1 MNINKQTPIAPQIY
15 VFEFIA
21 RYCTCTESICS
32 IITGKG
38 TEKCQYIKIINICI
52 NADVLFAKQ
61 GSESKTYADRLSCW
75 IA

>member
-1 MNINKQTPIAPQIY
+1 MSIY
-15 VFEFIA
+15 
-21 RYCTCTESICS
+21 
-32 IITGKG
+32 
-38 TEKCQYIKIINICI
+38 NDNI

>member
-1 MNINKQTPIAPQIY
+1 MFEHKLY
-15 VFEFIA
+15 LFEFIA
-21 RYCTCTESICS
+21 RYCTCTCTESICS
-32 IITGKG
+32 IITGKD
-38 TEKCQYIKIINICI
+38 TEKCQYIMIINICI

>member
-1 MNINKQTPIAPQIY
+1 MNDVNIILFKALLDLIY
-15 VFEFIA
+15 WIM
-21 RYCTCTESICS
+21 
-32 IITGKG
+32 
-38 TEKCQYIKIINICI
+38 IINICI

>member
-21 RYCTCTESICS
+21 RYCTESIYS

-38 TEKCQYIKIINICI
+38 TEKCQYIMIINICI